1 MTMKRLTN
9 IKNYTELIKL
19 KNFIDRFEYLKLD
32 GTVGQ
37 DTFGF
42 ERYLNQGFYHSAE
55 WRAIRDQVIARD
67 LGCDLGI
74 DGYEIHGRIY
84 IHHMNPITVDDIR
97 KITEYLLD
105 PEYLICT
112 THETHNAL
120 HFGDAS
126 LLVTEP
132 VVRTPFD
139 TCPWKKR

>member
-1 MTMKRLTN
+1 MTMMRLTN

-84 IHHMNPITVDDIR
+84 IHHMNPITADDIQ

>member
-84 IHHMNPITVDDIR
+84 IHHMNPITADDIR

-139 TCPWKKR
+139 TCTWKKR

>member
-1 MTMKRLTN
+1 MTMMRLTN

-84 IHHMNPITVDDIR
+84 IHHMNPITVDDIQ

>member
-1 MTMKRLTN
+1 MRLTN

>member
-1 MTMKRLTN
+1 MKRLMN

-32 GTVGQ
+32 GTVGK

-74 DGYEIHGRIY
+74 DGYEIHGRNY
-84 IHHMNPITVDDIR
+84 IHHLNPITADDIQ
-97 KITEYLLD
+97 KITDYLLD

>member
-84 IHHMNPITVDDIR
+84 IHHMNPITVDDIQ
-97 KITEYLLD
+97 KITVYLLE